1 MHLNIDGKS
10 LTASKSALNDY
21 KTAIEQLPDSETLKH
36 DCLERAQQCRKDA
49 EAEVAEHQQELARQQ
64 EVFAE
69 MEREIPQVQTSIGN
83 CNEEIQ
89 HLRNRLSDA
98 EDDDQRSSLYE
109 QIHAAENRRRNL
121 EEELERCEE
130 KKKVAQERMDAETIL
145 IKKYQEKCEELTTL
159 YQNLE
164 SSLSQYSENMVQYRS
179 TVTAK
184 ATDMMGAL
192 DQISSIQQSYEN
204 FSLSGGGGIG
214 SGTGGFSGGAAMLG
228 SGGGSMGGSSSYA
241 SHAAVGQGGSSV
253 GAGIATG
260 NRSGGTSTKEAVH
273 SSSVSGESSNTES
286 DFHPVSATHHV
297 GENGTMKITMNTSGA
312 NVDASV
318 FGDYKTNNGGNISIS
333 RGENGVEITVDQH
346 SYDLL
351 QLADKEPIL
360 YQTTSKIDGK
370 NVTSYKV
377 IFQQPDTIMT
387 YYNANRMSNNVN
399 TTDAKQ
405 ASSLSPIG
413 TDGKPINTHHITR
426 EGFMTF
432 YVDLEETYHQEH
444 TKELHS
450 EIEDYESFR
459 NEPTLKKSFE
469 NFKSQYYNFVLMQY
483 LETLTG
489 SEYKKSKK
497 YHRL

>member
-1 MHLNIDGKS
+1 MNIDGKS

-204 FSLSGGGGIG
+204 FSLSGGGIG
-214 SGTGGFSGGAAMLG
+214 SGAGGFSSWADVLG
-228 SGGGSMGGSSSYA
+228 SGGGSMGGSSY
-241 SHAAVGQGGSSV
+241 AAVGQGGSSV

-273 SSSVSGESSNTES
+273 SSSVSGESFNTES
-286 DFHPVSATHHV
+286 DFHPISATHHV

-312 NVDASV
+312 NMDASV

>member
-1 MHLNIDGKS
+1 MNIDGKS

-21 KTAIEQLPDSETLKH
+21 KTAIEQLPDSEALKH

-204 FSLSGGGGIG
+204 FSLSGGGIG
-214 SGTGGFSGGAAMLG
+214 QRSRWVFRWSCYAWLWRRFCFCWFNQFRW
-228 SGGGSMGGSSSYA
+228 SSW
-241 SHAAVGQGGSSV
+241 
-253 GAGIATG
+253 
-260 NRSGGTSTKEAVH
+260 
-273 SSSVSGESSNTES
+273 
-286 DFHPVSATHHV
+286 
-297 GENGTMKITMNTSGA
+297 
-312 NVDASV
+312 
-318 FGDYKTNNGGNISIS
+318 
-333 RGENGVEITVDQH
+333 
-346 SYDLL
+346 
-351 QLADKEPIL
+351 
-360 YQTTSKIDGK
+360 
-370 NVTSYKV
+370 
-377 IFQQPDTIMT
+377 
-387 YYNANRMSNNVN
+387 
-399 TTDAKQ
+399 
-405 ASSLSPIG
+405 
-413 TDGKPINTHHITR
+413 
-426 EGFMTF
+426 
-432 YVDLEETYHQEH
+432 
-444 TKELHS
+444 
-450 EIEDYESFR
+450 R
-459 NEPTLKKSFE
+459 N
-469 NFKSQYYNFVLMQY
+469 
-483 LETLTG
+483 
-489 SEYKKSKK
+489 
-497 YHRL
+497 

>member
-1 MHLNIDGKS
+1 MNIDGKS

-21 KTAIEQLPDSETLKH
+21 KTAIEQLPDSEVLKH

-204 FSLSGGGGIG
+204 FSLSGGGIG
-214 SGTGGFSGGAAMLG
+214 SGAGGFSSGAAMLG
-228 SGGGSMGGSSSYA
+228 SGGGSMGGSSY
-241 SHAAVGQGGSSV
+241 AAVGQGGSSV

-273 SSSVSGESSNTES
+273 SSSVSGESFNTES
-286 DFHPVSATHHV
+286 DFHPISATHHV

>member
-1 MHLNIDGKS
+1 MNIDGKS

-21 KTAIEQLPDSETLKH
+21 KTAIEQLPDSEALKH

-204 FSLSGGGGIG
+204 FSLSGGGIG
-214 SGTGGFSGGAAMLG
+214 SGAGGFSSGAAMLG
-228 SGGGSMGGSSSYA
+228 SGGGSMGGSSY
-241 SHAAVGQGGSSV
+241 AAVGQGGSSV

-273 SSSVSGESSNTES
+273 SSSVSGESFNTES
-286 DFHPVSATHHV
+286 DFHPISATHHV
-297 GENGTMKITMNTSGA
+297 GENETMKITMNTSGA
-312 NVDASV
+312 NMDASV

-387 YYNANRMSNNVN
+387 YYNANRMSNNSN

>member
-1 MHLNIDGKS
+1 MNIDGKS

-21 KTAIEQLPDSETLKH
+21 KTAIEQLPDSEALKH

-214 SGTGGFSGGAAMLG
+214 SGAGGFSGGSAMLG

-260 NRSGGTSTKEAVH
+260 NRSGGTSTKEEVH

>member
-21 KTAIEQLPDSETLKH
+21 KTAIEQLPDSEALKH

-69 MEREIPQVQTSIGN
+69 MERKIPQVQTSIGN

-204 FSLSGGGGIG
+204 FSLSGGGIG
-214 SGTGGFSGGAAMLG
+214 SGAGGFSSGAAMLG
-228 SGGGSMGGSSSYA
+228 SGGGSMGGSSY
-241 SHAAVGQGGSSV
+241 AAVGQGGSSV

-273 SSSVSGESSNTES
+273 SSSVSGESFNTES
-286 DFHPVSATHHV
+286 DFHPISATHHV

-312 NVDASV
+312 NMDASV

>member
-1 MHLNIDGKS
+1 
-10 LTASKSALNDY
+10 
-21 KTAIEQLPDSETLKH
+21 
-36 DCLERAQQCRKDA
+36 
-49 EAEVAEHQQELARQQ
+49 
-64 EVFAE
+64 
-69 MEREIPQVQTSIGN
+69 
-83 CNEEIQ
+83 
-89 HLRNRLSDA
+89 
-98 EDDDQRSSLYE
+98 
-109 QIHAAENRRRNL
+109 
-121 EEELERCEE
+121 
-130 KKKVAQERMDAETIL
+130 
-145 IKKYQEKCEELTTL
+145 
-159 YQNLE
+159 
-164 SSLSQYSENMVQYRS
+164 
-179 TVTAK
+179 
-184 ATDMMGAL
+184 
-192 DQISSIQQSYEN
+192 
-204 FSLSGGGGIG
+204 
-214 SGTGGFSGGAAMLG
+214 
-228 SGGGSMGGSSSYA
+228 
-241 SHAAVGQGGSSV
+241 
-253 GAGIATG
+253 
-260 NRSGGTSTKEAVH
+260 
-273 SSSVSGESSNTES
+273 
-286 DFHPVSATHHV
+286 
-297 GENGTMKITMNTSGA
+297 MKITMNTSGA

-318 FGDYKTNNGGNISIS
+318 FGDYKTNNGGTISIS
-333 RGENGVEITVDQH
+333 RGENGVEITVDQQ

-370 NVTSYKV
+370 KETSYKV

-399 TTDAKQ
+399 TTDAKK
-405 ASSLSPIG
+405 ASSLSPMG

-483 LETLTG
+483 LETITG

>member
-1 MHLNIDGKS
+1 MNIDGKS

-21 KTAIEQLPDSETLKH
+21 KTAIEQLPDSEALKH

-204 FSLSGGGGIG
+204 FSLSGGGIG
-214 SGTGGFSGGAAMLG
+214 SGAGGFSSGAAMLG
-228 SGGGSMGGSSSYA
+228 SGGGSMGGSSY
-241 SHAAVGQGGSSV
+241 AAVGQGGSSV

-273 SSSVSGESSNTES
+273 SSSVSGESFNTES
-286 DFHPVSATHHV
+286 DFHPISATHHV

-312 NVDASV
+312 NMDASV

>member
-1 MHLNIDGKS
+1 MNIDGKS

-21 KTAIEQLPDSETLKH
+21 KTAIEQLPDSEALKH

-192 DQISSIQQSYEN
+192 DQISSIQQSYEY
-204 FSLSGGGGIG
+204 FSLSGGGIG
-214 SGTGGFSGGAAMLG
+214 SGAGGFSSGAAMLG
-228 SGGGSMGGSSSYA
+228 SGGGSMGGSSY
-241 SHAAVGQGGSSV
+241 AAVGQGGSSV

-273 SSSVSGESSNTES
+273 SSSVSGESFNTES
-286 DFHPVSATHHV
+286 DFHPISATHHV

-312 NVDASV
+312 NMDASV

-387 YYNANRMSNNVN
+387 YYNANRMSNNSN

>member
-1 MHLNIDGKS
+1 MNIDGKS

-21 KTAIEQLPDSETLKH
+21 KIAIEQLPDSEALKH

-69 MEREIPQVQTSIGN
+69 MERKIPQVQTSIGN

-192 DQISSIQQSYEN
+192 DQISSIQQFYEN
-204 FSLSGGGGIG
+204 FSLSGGGIG
-214 SGTGGFSGGAAMLG
+214 SGAGGFSSGAAMLG
-228 SGGGSMGGSSSYA
+228 SGGGSMGGSSY
-241 SHAAVGQGGSSV
+241 AAVGQGGSSV

-273 SSSVSGESSNTES
+273 SSSVSGESFNTES
-286 DFHPVSATHHV
+286 DFHPISATHHV

-312 NVDASV
+312 NMDASV

-489 SEYKKSKK
+489 SEYEKSKK

>member
-1 MHLNIDGKS
+1 MNIDGKS

>member
-1 MHLNIDGKS
+1 LNIDGKS

-21 KTAIEQLPDSETLKH
+21 KTAIEQLPDSEALKH

-204 FSLSGGGGIG
+204 FSLSGGGIG
-214 SGTGGFSGGAAMLG
+214 SGAGGFSSGAAMLG
-228 SGGGSMGGSSSYA
+228 SGGGSMGGSSY
-241 SHAAVGQGGSSV
+241 AAVGQGGSSV

-273 SSSVSGESSNTES
+273 SSSVSGESFNTES
-286 DFHPVSATHHV
+286 DFHPISATHHV

-312 NVDASV
+312 NMDASV

>member
-1 MHLNIDGKS
+1 MNIDGKS

-21 KTAIEQLPDSETLKH
+21 KTAIEQLPDSEVLKH

-204 FSLSGGGGIG
+204 FSLSGGGIG
-214 SGTGGFSGGAAMLG
+214 SGAGGFSSGAAMLG
-228 SGGGSMGGSSSYA
+228 SGGGSMGGSSY
-241 SHAAVGQGGSSV
+241 AAVGQGGSSV

-273 SSSVSGESSNTES
+273 SSSVSGESFNTES
-286 DFHPVSATHHV
+286 DFHPISATHHV

-312 NVDASV
+312 NMDASV

>member
-1 MHLNIDGKS
+1 MNIDGKS

-21 KTAIEQLPDSETLKH
+21 KTAIEQLPDSEALKH

-49 EAEVAEHQQELARQQ
+49 EAEVAEHQQELERQQ

-130 KKKVAQERMDAETIL
+130 KKKIAQERMDAETIL

-204 FSLSGGGGIG
+204 FSLSGGGIG
-214 SGTGGFSGGAAMLG
+214 SGAGGFSSGAAMLG
-228 SGGGSMGGSSSYA
+228 SGGGSMGGSSY
-241 SHAAVGQGGSSV
+241 AAVGQGGSSV

-273 SSSVSGESSNTES
+273 SSSVSGESFNTES
-286 DFHPVSATHHV
+286 DFHPISATHHV

-387 YYNANRMSNNVN
+387 YYNANRMSNNAN

>member
-1 MHLNIDGKS
+1 MNIDGKS

-21 KTAIEQLPDSETLKH
+21 KTAIEQLPDSEALKH

-192 DQISSIQQSYEN
+192 DQISIIQQSYEN
-204 FSLSGGGGIG
+204 FSLSGGGIG
-214 SGTGGFSGGAAMLG
+214 SGAGGFSSGAAMLG
-228 SGGGSMGGSSSYA
+228 SGGGSMGGSSY
-241 SHAAVGQGGSSV
+241 AAVGQGGSSV

-273 SSSVSGESSNTES
+273 SSSVSGESFNTES
-286 DFHPVSATHHV
+286 DFHPISATHHV

-312 NVDASV
+312 NMDASV

>member
-21 KTAIEQLPDSETLKH
+21 KTAIEQLPDSEVLKH

-204 FSLSGGGGIG
+204 FSLSGGGIG
-214 SGTGGFSGGAAMLG
+214 SGAGGFSSGAAMLG
-228 SGGGSMGGSSSYA
+228 SGGGSMGGSSY
-241 SHAAVGQGGSSV
+241 AAVGQGGSSV

-273 SSSVSGESSNTES
+273 SSSVSGESFNTES
-286 DFHPVSATHHV
+286 DFHPISATHHV

-312 NVDASV
+312 NMDASV

>member
-1 MHLNIDGKS
+1 MNIDGKS

-21 KTAIEQLPDSETLKH
+21 KTAIEQLPDSEALKH

-204 FSLSGGGGIG
+204 FSLSGGGIG
-214 SGTGGFSGGAAMLG
+214 SGAGGFSSGAAMLG
-228 SGGGSMGGSSSYA
+228 SGGGSMGGSSY
-241 SHAAVGQGGSSV
+241 AAVGQGGSSV

-273 SSSVSGESSNTES
+273 SSSVSGESFNTES
-286 DFHPVSATHHV
+286 DFHPISATHHV

-387 YYNANRMSNNVN
+387 YYNANRMSNNAN

-459 NEPTLKKSFE
+459 NEPTLKKAFE

>member
-21 KTAIEQLPDSETLKH
+21 KTAIEQLPDSEALKH

-204 FSLSGGGGIG
+204 FSLSGGGIG
-214 SGTGGFSGGAAMLG
+214 SGAGGFSSGAAMLG
-228 SGGGSMGGSSSYA
+228 SGGGSMGGSSY
-241 SHAAVGQGGSSV
+241 AAVGQGGSSV

-273 SSSVSGESSNTES
+273 SSSVSGESFNTES
-286 DFHPVSATHHV
+286 DFHPISATHHV

-312 NVDASV
+312 NMDASV

>member
-1 MHLNIDGKS
+1 MNIDGKS

-21 KTAIEQLPDSETLKH
+21 KTAIEQLPDSEALKH

-204 FSLSGGGGIG
+204 FSLSGGGIG
-214 SGTGGFSGGAAMLG
+214 SGAGGFSSGAAMLG
-228 SGGGSMGGSSSYA
+228 SGGGSMGGSSY
-241 SHAAVGQGGSSV
+241 AAVGQGGSSV

-273 SSSVSGESSNTES
+273 SSSVSGESFNTES
-286 DFHPVSATHHV
+286 DFHPISATHHV

-312 NVDASV
+312 NMDASV

-459 NEPTLKKSFE
+459 NEPTLKKAFE

-483 LETLTG
+483 LETLTS

>member
-21 KTAIEQLPDSETLKH
+21 KTAIEQLPDSEALKH

-98 EDDDQRSSLYE
+98 EDDGQRSSLYE

-204 FSLSGGGGIG
+204 FSLSGGGIG
-214 SGTGGFSGGAAMLG
+214 SGAGGFSSGAAMLG
-228 SGGGSMGGSSSYA
+228 SGGGSMGGSSY
-241 SHAAVGQGGSSV
+241 AAVGQGGSSV

-273 SSSVSGESSNTES
+273 SSSVSSVSGESFNTES
-286 DFHPVSATHHV
+286 DFHPISATHHV

-387 YYNANRMSNNVN
+387 YYNANRMSNNAN

>member
-1 MHLNIDGKS
+1 MNIDGKC

-21 KTAIEQLPDSETLKH
+21 KTAIEQLPDSEALKH

-204 FSLSGGGGIG
+204 FSLSGGGIG
-214 SGTGGFSGGAAMLG
+214 SGAGGFSSGAAMLG
-228 SGGGSMGGSSSYA
+228 SGGGSMGGSSY
-241 SHAAVGQGGSSV
+241 AAVGQGGSSV

-273 SSSVSGESSNTES
+273 SSSVSGESFNTES
-286 DFHPVSATHHV
+286 DFHPISATHHV

-312 NVDASV
+312 NMDASV

-387 YYNANRMSNNVN
+387 YYNANRMSNNSN

>member
-21 KTAIEQLPDSETLKH
+21 KTAIEQLPDSEALKH

-145 IKKYQEKCEELTTL
+145 IKKYQEKCEELITL

-204 FSLSGGGGIG
+204 FSLSGGGIG
-214 SGTGGFSGGAAMLG
+214 SGAGGFSGGAAMLG

>member
-1 MHLNIDGKS
+1 MNIDGKS

-21 KTAIEQLPDSETLKH
+21 KTAIEQLPDSEALKH

-109 QIHAAENRRRNL
+109 QIHAAENRRRTL
-121 EEELERCEE
+121 EEDLERCEE

-214 SGTGGFSGGAAMLG
+214 SGAGGFSGGAAMLG
-228 SGGGSMGGSSSYA
+228 SGGGSMGSSSSYA

>member
-1 MHLNIDGKS
+1 MNIDGKS

-21 KTAIEQLPDSETLKH
+21 KTAIEQLPDSEALKH

-69 MEREIPQVQTSIGN
+69 MERKIPQVQTSIGN

-204 FSLSGGGGIG
+204 FSLSGGGIG
-214 SGTGGFSGGAAMLG
+214 SGAGAFSSGAAMLG
-228 SGGGSMGGSSSYA
+228 SGGGSMGGSSY
-241 SHAAVGQGGSSV
+241 AAVGQGGSSV

-273 SSSVSGESSNTES
+273 SSSVSGESFNTES
-286 DFHPVSATHHV
+286 DFHPISATHHV

-312 NVDASV
+312 NMDASV

-387 YYNANRMSNNVN
+387 YYNANRMSNNAN

>member
-21 KTAIEQLPDSETLKH
+21 KTAIEQLPDSEVLKH

-204 FSLSGGGGIG
+204 FSLSGGGIG
-214 SGTGGFSGGAAMLG
+214 SGAGGFSSGAAMLG
-228 SGGGSMGGSSSYA
+228 SGGGSMGGSSY
-241 SHAAVGQGGSSV
+241 AAVGQGGSSV

-273 SSSVSGESSNTES
+273 SSSVSGESFNTES
-286 DFHPVSATHHV
+286 DFHPISATHHV

-387 YYNANRMSNNVN
+387 YYNANRMSNNAN

>member
-1 MHLNIDGKS
+1 MHLNIDGNS

-21 KTAIEQLPDSETLKH
+21 KTAIEQLPDSEALKH

-204 FSLSGGGGIG
+204 FSLSGGDIG
-214 SGTGGFSGGAAMLG
+214 SGAGGFSSGAAMLG
-228 SGGGSMGGSSSYA
+228 SGGGSMGGSSYA
-241 SHAAVGQGGSSV
+241 SVGQGGASV

-260 NRSGGTSTKEAVH
+260 NRSGGTSSKEAGH
-273 SSSVSGESSNTES
+273 SSSVSGESFNTES
-286 DFHPVSATHHV
+286 DFHPISATHHV

-312 NVDASV
+312 NMDASV

>member
-1 MHLNIDGKS
+1 MNIDGKS

-204 FSLSGGGGIG
+204 FSLSGGGIG
-214 SGTGGFSGGAAMLG
+214 SGAGGFSSGAAMLG
-228 SGGGSMGGSSSYA
+228 SGGGSMGGSSY
-241 SHAAVGQGGSSV
+241 AAVGQGGSSV

-273 SSSVSGESSNTES
+273 SSSVSGESFNTES
-286 DFHPVSATHHV
+286 DFHPISATHHV

-387 YYNANRMSNNVN
+387 YYNANRMSNNAN

>member
-21 KTAIEQLPDSETLKH
+21 KTAIEQLPDSEALKH

-204 FSLSGGGGIG
+204 FSLSGGDIG
-214 SGTGGFSGGAAMLG
+214 SGAGGFSSGAAMLG
-228 SGGGSMGGSSSYA
+228 SGGGSMGGSSYA
-241 SHAAVGQGGSSV
+241 SVGQCCSSV

-273 SSSVSGESSNTES
+273 SSSVSGESFNTES
-286 DFHPVSATHHV
+286 DFHPISATHHV

-312 NVDASV
+312 NMDASV

>member
-21 KTAIEQLPDSETLKH
+21 KTAIEQLPDSEALKH

-204 FSLSGGGGIG
+204 FSLSGGGIG
-214 SGTGGFSGGAAMLG
+214 SGAGGFSSGAAMLG
-228 SGGGSMGGSSSYA
+228 SGGGSMGGSSY
-241 SHAAVGQGGSSV
+241 AAVGQGGSSV

-273 SSSVSGESSNTES
+273 SSSVSGESFNTES
-286 DFHPVSATHHV
+286 DFHPISATHHV

-387 YYNANRMSNNVN
+387 YYNANRMSNNAN

>member
-1 MHLNIDGKS
+1 MNIDGKS

-21 KTAIEQLPDSETLKH
+21 KTAIEQLPDSEALKH

-204 FSLSGGGGIG
+204 FSLSGGGIG
-214 SGTGGFSGGAAMLG
+214 SGAGGFSSGAAMLG
-228 SGGGSMGGSSSYA
+228 SGGGSMGGSSYA
-241 SHAAVGQGGSSV
+241 AMGQGGSSV

-273 SSSVSGESSNTES
+273 SSSVSGESFNTES
-286 DFHPVSATHHV
+286 DFHPISATHHV

-312 NVDASV
+312 NMDASV

>member
-21 KTAIEQLPDSETLKH
+21 KTAIEQLPDSEALKH

-130 KKKVAQERMDAETIL
+130 KKKIAQERMDAETIL

-204 FSLSGGGGIG
+204 FSLSGGGIG
-214 SGTGGFSGGAAMLG
+214 SGAGGFSSGAAMLG
-228 SGGGSMGGSSSYA
+228 SGGGSMGGSSY
-241 SHAAVGQGGSSV
+241 AAVGQGGSSV

-273 SSSVSGESSNTES
+273 SSSVSGESFNTES
-286 DFHPVSATHHV
+286 DFHPISATHHV

-312 NVDASV
+312 NVDTSV

-387 YYNANRMSNNVN
+387 YYNANRMSNNAN

>member
-1 MHLNIDGKS
+1 MNIDGKS

-21 KTAIEQLPDSETLKH
+21 KTAIEQLPDSEALKH

-204 FSLSGGGGIG
+204 FSLSGGGIG
-214 SGTGGFSGGAAMLG
+214 SGAGGFSSGAAMLG

-273 SSSVSGESSNTES
+273 SSSVSGESFNTES

>member
-1 MHLNIDGKS
+1 MNIDGKS

-21 KTAIEQLPDSETLKH
+21 KTAIEQLPDSEALKH

-130 KKKVAQERMDAETIL
+130 KKKIAQERMDAETIL

-192 DQISSIQQSYEN
+192 DQISSIQQSYET
-204 FSLSGGGGIG
+204 FSLSGGGIG
-214 SGTGGFSGGAAMLG
+214 SGAGGFSSGAAMLG
-228 SGGGSMGGSSSYA
+228 SGGGSMGGSSY
-241 SHAAVGQGGSSV
+241 AAVGQGGSSV

-273 SSSVSGESSNTES
+273 SSSVSGESFNTES
-286 DFHPVSATHHV
+286 DFHPISATHHV

-387 YYNANRMSNNVN
+387 YYNANRMSNNAN

>member
-1 MHLNIDGKS
+1 MNIDGKS

-21 KTAIEQLPDSETLKH
+21 KTAIEQLPDSEALKH

-214 SGTGGFSGGAAMLG
+214 SGAGGFSGGAAMLG
-228 SGGGSMGGSSSYA
+228 SGGGSMGSSSSYA

>member
-1 MHLNIDGKS
+1 MNIDGKS

-21 KTAIEQLPDSETLKH
+21 KTAIEQLPDSEALKH

-204 FSLSGGGGIG
+204 FSLSGGGIG
-214 SGTGGFSGGAAMLG
+214 SGAGGFSSGAAMLG
-228 SGGGSMGGSSSYA
+228 SGGGSMGGSSY
-241 SHAAVGQGGSSV
+241 AAVGQGGSSV

-273 SSSVSGESSNTES
+273 SSSVSGESFNTKS
-286 DFHPVSATHHV
+286 DFHPISATHHV

-312 NVDASV
+312 NMDASV

-387 YYNANRMSNNVN
+387 YYNANRMSNNAN

-405 ASSLSPIG
+405 ANSLSPIG

-459 NEPTLKKSFE
+459 NEPTLKKAFE

>member
-1 MHLNIDGKS
+1 MNIDGKS

-204 FSLSGGGGIG
+204 FSLSGGGIG
-214 SGTGGFSGGAAMLG
+214 SGAGGFSSGAAMLG
-228 SGGGSMGGSSSYA
+228 SGGGSMGGSSY
-241 SHAAVGQGGSSV
+241 AAVGQGGSSV

-273 SSSVSGESSNTES
+273 SSSVSGESFNTES
-286 DFHPVSATHHV
+286 DFHPISATHHV

-312 NVDASV
+312 NMDASV

>member
-1 MHLNIDGKS
+1 MNIDGKS

-21 KTAIEQLPDSETLKH
+21 KTAIEQLPDSEALKH

-204 FSLSGGGGIG
+204 FSLSGGGIG
-214 SGTGGFSGGAAMLG
+214 SGAGGFSSGAAMLG
-228 SGGGSMGGSSSYA
+228 SGGGSMGGSSY
-241 SHAAVGQGGSSV
+241 AAVGQGGSSV

-273 SSSVSGESSNTES
+273 SSSVSGESFNTES
-286 DFHPVSATHHV
+286 DFHPISATHHV

-312 NVDASV
+312 NMDASV

-459 NEPTLKKSFE
+459 NEPTLKKAFE

>member
-1 MHLNIDGKS
+1 MNIDGKS

-21 KTAIEQLPDSETLKH
+21 KTAIEQLPDSEALKH

-204 FSLSGGGGIG
+204 FSLSGGGIG
-214 SGTGGFSGGAAMLG
+214 SGAGGFSSGAAMLG
-228 SGGGSMGGSSSYA
+228 SGGGSMGGSSY
-241 SHAAVGQGGSSV
+241 AAVGQGGSSV

-273 SSSVSGESSNTES
+273 SSSVSGESFNTES
-286 DFHPVSATHHV
+286 DFHPISATHHV

-312 NVDASV
+312 NMDASV

-387 YYNANRMSNNVN
+387 YYNANRMSNNAN